1 MQEWGLMVQRQVLL
15 GSLNA
20 SHDDVVVDDENDQ
33 IHTKGGLEK
42 FRTLVDERIS
52 EIERALAMYQP
63 HLKVGVDDFQFREIA
78 SRNQERFDL
87 RLQGL
92 EVQELVQQHILD
104 RPFGDNGGGKGGTTI
119 RDFLQSVLVGGS
131 ATPTVIASSDDV
143 FDVDVSVVY
152 SRPGACEQGWHADG
166 KHLPG
171 APDAGWDVPS
181 NMDVNDDKEEGNLK
195 KTSSITTTPTPSMMT
210 TTTTTSTTFPGW
222 KSRLATPYAICLF
235 LPLIDLDESVGYTQF
250 WPGSHRN
257 REITGFG
264 PVAQVTESVWN
275 GNGSKAG
282 DGVWYDYRLLHQGMP
297 NVSETIVRPIVQI
310 IFKQKWYVERD
321 NYGSESVYGSDPND
335 CPG

>member
-1 MQEWGLMVQRQVLL
+1 
-15 GSLNA
+15 
-20 SHDDVVVDDENDQ
+20 
-33 IHTKGGLEK
+33 
-42 FRTLVDERIS
+42 
-52 EIERALAMYQP
+52 
-63 HLKVGVDDFQFREIA
+63 
-78 SRNQERFDL
+78 
-87 RLQGL
+87 
-92 EVQELVQQHILD
+92 
-104 RPFGDNGGGKGGTTI
+104 
-119 RDFLQSVLVGGS
+119 
-131 ATPTVIASSDDV
+131 
-143 FDVDVSVVY
+143 
-152 SRPGACEQGWHADG
+152 
-166 KHLPG
+166 
-171 APDAGWDVPS
+171 
-181 NMDVNDDKEEGNLK
+181 
-195 KTSSITTTPTPSMMT
+195 MMT